1 MNLDIL
7 TEDDRWNDVDL
18 ASVAKR
24 AAAALSAHLGLDAS
38 IFSADILA
46 CDDARIADLNAEFRQ
61 KPTSTNVL
69 SWPSD
74 ERGSEVIGDA
84 PEPPDPRFDAE
95 LGDIAI
101 SFDTCQKEA
110 IESHIPFEN
119 HLSHLIIHAIL
130 HLLGY
135 DHVEDEDAALME
147 GIEIAILEK
156 MGIQNPYE
164 LSET

>member
-1 MNLDIL
+1 MTEIYRFRIYMKLENIPTNL
-7 TEDDRWNDVDL
+7 
-18 ASVAKR
+18 
-24 AAAALSAHLGLDAS
+24 H
-38 IFSADILA
+38 
-46 CDDARIADLNAEFRQ
+46 
-61 KPTSTNVL
+61 PT
-69 SWPSD
+69 
-74 ERGSEVIGDA
+74 
-84 PEPPDPRFDAE
+84 DPRFGAE